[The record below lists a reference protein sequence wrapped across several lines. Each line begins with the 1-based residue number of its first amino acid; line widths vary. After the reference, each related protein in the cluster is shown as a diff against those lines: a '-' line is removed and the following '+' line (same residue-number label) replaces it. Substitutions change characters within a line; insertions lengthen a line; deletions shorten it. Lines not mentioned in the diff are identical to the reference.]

1 MFIELIDLLR
11 CVNTH
16 EETWLVASFR
26 EITNRIV
33 LYGTLGCPVCS
44 AEYQIRNGVVD
55 FTRGESVPG
64 VEAER
69 AAASHSREELATRA
83 GAYLDATQPG
93 TTIVLGGL
101 WAYAAQQL
109 AEMADVRVL
118 ALNAPGEVEE
128 SERVGLLHIADAIPL
143 AANSAHGVA
152 LDSWFGAKAIEEA
165 LRVVRPAGRIV
176 GPASLTA
183 PDGAAVLA
191 HDEHYWVAEKTPEM
205 VPLRRFS
212 R

>member
-1 MFIELIDLLR
+1 MLR
-11 CVNTH
+11 CVNPH

-33 LYGTLGCPVCS
+33 LEGTLGCPVCS
-44 AEYQIRNGVVD
+44 AEYQIRNGVID
-55 FTRGESVPG
+55 FTRGQSVTG

-69 AAASHSREELATRA
+69 AAAGHSREELATRA

-101 WAYAAQQL
+101 WAYAAHQL

-118 ALNAPGEVEE
+118 ALNAPSEVAE
-128 SERVGLLHIADAIPL
+128 SERVGLLHIAGAIPL
-143 AANSAHGVA
+143 ATNSAHGVA
-152 LDSWFGAKAIEEA
+152 LDSWFGPTAIEEA
-165 LRVVRPAGRIV
+165 LRVVRAGGRIV
-176 GPASLTA
+176 GPASLTT

-191 HDEHYWVAEKTPEM
+191 HDERYWVAEKTPEM